1 MAIKIGIMGA
11 PNTGKSYSRS
21 FLENPEEVVI
31 LASSA
36 KATYLKDNKGKPLQ
50 KMPSMAEMK
59 ELVQNKEHIPGN
71 WAIMPD
77 IRSVESNLKVISN
90 YMPYIKTVIIPDF
103 THYISK
109 ILASDS
115 FMKANSGGGAFARF
129 WDLAASSL
137 NAFFLASDSLRDD
150 LIIVLEFHAEYNDT
164 EEVFQIFVPGGK
176 MLSEKFKPESYFD
189 IMLCTYIQKDEA
201 GNINPD
207 SYKFITRKYSHYNAR
222 SMEILKDT
230 LIPNNLQ
237 TVITA
242 VREYFHI

>member
-1 MAIKIGIMGA
+1 MAIKVGIMGA

-50 KMPSMAEMK
+50 KLPVMVEMK
-59 ELVQNKEHIPGN
+59 ELVQKKEHIPGN

-77 IRSVESNLKVISN
+77 IKSVESNLKVISN
-90 YMPYIKTVIIPDF
+90 YMPHIKTVIIPDF

-109 ILASDS
+109 ILASES

-129 WDLAASSL
+129 WDLAAASL
-137 NAFFLASDSLRDD
+137 NAFFLAADSLRDD

-189 IMLCTYIQKDEA
+189 IMLCTYIDKNDSGE
-201 GNINPD
+201 ITPD
-207 SYKFITRKYSHYNAR
+207 SYKFITRKHSYYNAR
-222 SMEILKDT
+222 SMEMIT
-230 LIPNNLQ
+230 ETFIPNNLE
-237 TVITA
+237 TVLSA
-242 VREYFHI
+242 VRGYFHI